1 MKRRL
6 VSSATALGLALS
18 GVTAVATTAVVTAAP
33 ASAAC
38 SEVGNVYYTFSSPST
53 VWKRTNLSSA
63 YIKGPG
69 SVSLTKGRTWNVQA
83 SMTATVSAEA
93 GVVFAKAS
101 TSLGITVGAGY
112 SGTQSFTYTLDVP
125 KGQTK
130 RLQQY
135 KASKKFV
142 VTKKRIVG
150 PCNPVVVYKSTVIA
164 PIKSNADRYFKYALV
179 S

>member
-6 VSSATALGLALS
+6 LSSATALGLALS
-18 GVTAVATTAVVTAAP
+18 GATAVVTAAP
-33 ASAAC
+33 ASAMCA
-38 SEVGNVYYTFSSPST
+38 EAGQTYYTFSSVST
-53 VWKRTNLSSA
+53 VWKRTSLSSS
-63 YIKGPG
+63 YVRGPG

-112 SGTQSFTYTLDVP
+112 SGTQSFTYTLNVP
-125 KGQTK
+125 SGQTK

-142 VTKKRIVG
+142 VTKKRYTAT
-150 PCNPVVVYKSTVIA
+150 CSSVVVYSSTVTA
-164 PIKSNADRYFKYALV
+164 PVKSGADRYFMYALV

>member
-1 MKRRL
+1 MKRRF
-6 VSSATALGLALS
+6 VSSAAALGLALS
-18 GVTAVATTAVVTAAP
+18 GATAVVAATP

-38 SEVGNVYYTFSSPST
+38 SEVGNVYYSFSSVST
-53 VWKRTNLSSA
+53 VWKRTSLSSS
-63 YIKGPG
+63 YVKGPG
-69 SVSLTKGRTWNVQA
+69 SVTLTKGRTWNVQA

-112 SGTQSFTYTLDVP
+112 SGTQSFAYTLNVP
-125 KGQTK
+125 RGETK

-135 KASKKFV
+135 KAAKRFV
-142 VTKKRIVG
+142 VTKKRIVA
-150 PCNPVVVYKSTVIA
+150 PCSTVVVYRSTVTAPVKST
-164 PIKSNADRYFKYALV
+164 ADRYFKYALV

>member
-1 MKRRL
+1 MKRRVL
-6 VSSATALGLALS
+6 SSATAVGLVLS
-18 GVTAVATTAVVTAAP
+18 GATAVVSATP
-33 ASAAC
+33 ASAMCA
-38 SEVGNVYYTFSSPST
+38 EAGQTYYSFSSVST
-53 VWKRTNLSSA
+53 VWKRTSLSSS
-63 YIKGPG
+63 YVKGPG

-112 SGTQSFTYTLDVP
+112 SGTQSFTYTLNVP
-125 KGQTK
+125 SGQTK

-135 KASKKFV
+135 KASKRFV
-142 VTKKRIVG
+142 VTKKRVT
-150 PCNPVVVYKSTVIA
+150 PTCSTTVVYRSTVTA
-164 PIKSNADRYFKYALV
+164 PIKSTADRYFMYALV